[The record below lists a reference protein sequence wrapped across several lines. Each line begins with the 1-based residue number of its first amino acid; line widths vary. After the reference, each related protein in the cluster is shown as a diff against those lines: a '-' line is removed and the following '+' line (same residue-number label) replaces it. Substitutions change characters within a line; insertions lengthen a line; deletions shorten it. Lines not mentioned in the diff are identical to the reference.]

1 VDYRK
6 WCSAIGLGLL
16 LACCFVQPARADD
29 GGVDHVTLMEG
40 RLAPGASRVY
50 RLKFGEGDLR
60 QGWLFGLVGQIHSGA
75 ADLTLLG
82 PDMKPAAQWHWD
94 TTDAPRWDG
103 IAIPRDGAY
112 SLRVASGGSA
122 ELRYT
127 LYYDQSCFCAGKK
140 VPLEGGVVIFQGSAS
155 AGAPVEA
162 WLAMD
167 KGMQTHVQLAYR
179 SAPAGRWPDDYRL
192 LPIQPHIDTQD
203 TDTYR
208 QESIAFTAASAD
220 PYYLIV
226 QSDSGTGTISFLTQ
240 EGTDDGQA
248 ALAPVASA
256 NRLPWL
262 LGLAAAAAM
271 AIGVLVLAA
280 RAWLRPK

>member
-1 VDYRK
+1 VP
-6 WCSAIGLGLL
+6 A
-16 LACCFVQPARADD
+16 ARADD
-29 GGVDHVTLMEG
+29 GVDHVTLMEG
-40 RLAPGASRVY
+40 ELAPGAARVY

-60 QGWLFGLVGQIHSGA
+60 QGWLFALVGQIRSGA

-82 PDMKPAAQWHWD
+82 PDMKPAAEWHWD
-94 TTDAPRWDG
+94 TTGAPRWDG

-112 SLRVASGGSA
+112 SLRVASRGGSG
-122 ELRYT
+122 LRYT

-140 VPLEGGVVIFQGSAS
+140 LPLEGGVVIFQGSAR

-167 KGMQTHVQLAYR
+167 KGLQTHVQVAYR
-179 SAPAGRWPDDYRL
+179 STPAGRWPDDYRL
-192 LPIQPHIDTQD
+192 LAVQPHLDTQS

-226 QSDSGTGTISFLTQ
+226 QSDGGTGSISFLTQ

-248 ALAPVASA
+248 ALVPDAPPA
-256 NRLPWL
+256 RLPWL
-262 LGLAAAAAM
+262 LALAAAAVV
-271 AIGVLVLAA
+271 AISVLTLAA
-280 RAWLRPK
+280 RAWLRRRTSAD